1 MNSQMANKRKQTKVP
16 PLKLDLAEMRKKL
29 TLLKQG
35 KLILPHK
42 KTKKRSL

>member
-1 MNSQMANKRKQTKVP
+1 MVLKRKKPKVP

-35 KLILPHK
+35 KLIQPRK
-42 KTKKRSL
+42 KVKTRTMA